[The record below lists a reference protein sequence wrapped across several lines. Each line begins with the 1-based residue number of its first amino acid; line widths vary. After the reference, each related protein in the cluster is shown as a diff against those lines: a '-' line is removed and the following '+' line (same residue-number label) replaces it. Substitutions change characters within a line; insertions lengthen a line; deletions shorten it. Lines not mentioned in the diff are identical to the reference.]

1 VPNYITGNLVTEQI
15 RGNEDRA
22 LQEMQVRNAIAQ
34 DRLRRQIA
42 EIYGEGAPTAQPAP
56 VQPETNYSIAPEAQP
71 RQALSGFNAPPQ
83 SAQIPAQPAPS
94 PAQPS
99 PIARDTRFQRALRLA
114 ASQPGAGEMAME
126 IADKQLAG
134 ESASAKSR
142 EAKLNK
148 VHDMLAD
155 GNIGGAQFFAQQYG
169 LRELEQLFSNPRA
182 LAAVASSSAAAK
194 RLGLTGREGAAYTES
209 FLQNLKN
216 GASPSDAYEA
226 AYRAVL
232 DMPEDITRIVT
243 SDSGEVYGVTKR
255 GEGRPITGVKGK
267 SRAARSGGGATSTT
281 VQRTF
286 AAADGAMWAVMK
298 DGSTKQLVDA
308 QGTPIRS
315 NEQNK
320 LAGQIYL
327 KSADMPGASVEAA
340 RNVAGQLYPS
350 PNAPVVQ
357 PPQVPGTSQSGKIIR
372 RFVPGQGFT
381 NR

>member
-1 VPNYITGNLVTEQI
+1 MPNYITGNLVTEQI

-34 DRLRRQIA
+34 DQLRRQVA
-42 EIYGEGAPTAQPAP
+42 EIYGEGAPTTQPAP
-56 VQPETNYSIAPEAQP
+56 VQPETNYSIAPETQP
-71 RQALSGFNAPPQ
+71 RQALSGFNAPSQ

-99 PIARDTRFQRALRLA
+99 PIARDTRFQRALQLA
-114 ASQPGAGEMAME
+114 ASQPGAGEMAMD
-126 IADKQLAG
+126 IANKQLAG

-142 EAKLNK
+142 EDKLNK

-169 LRELEQLFSNPRA
+169 LRELEPMFSNPRA

-232 DMPEDITRIVT
+232 DMPEEVKGLVT
-243 SDSGEVYGVTKR
+243 SDAGRVVAVGKYGGERQLKLARGKTKSSGGVGEKFTHPFIDDAGVLNVVGKDAKSFVVVDRVTGQPVKPRNKDEFDSLAKRIFLGAAQLDLNAKPEEAVAAAQRFKRAMSGESDSGVLEFYVDPK
-255 GEGRPITGVKGK
+255 TG
-267 SRAARSGGGATSTT
+267 A
-281 VQRTF
+281 
-286 AAADGAMWAVMK
+286 
-298 DGSTKQLVDA
+298 
-308 QGTPIRS
+308 
-315 NEQNK
+315 
-320 LAGQIYL
+320 
-327 KSADMPGASVEAA
+327 
-340 RNVAGQLYPS
+340 
-350 PNAPVVQ
+350 
-357 PPQVPGTSQSGKIIR
+357 
-372 RFVPGQGFT
+372 FVPVPRKQ
-381 NR
+381 